1 MGILEVLTIVF
12 VVLKLVG
19 VITWSWWTV
28 FIPMYIAVVW
38 YVIILGLQIAILV
51 KSKNE
56 MNVIHKRRRGL
67 DDD

>member
-1 MGILEVLTIVF
+1 MGILEVITIVF

-38 YVIILGLQIAILV
+38 YAIIIGLQIALFV
-51 KSKNE
+51 KDKNE
-56 MNVIHKRRRGL
+56 MNTNHKRRR
-67 DDD
+67 